1 MQYLYGL
8 ARAGRPQADAL
19 LACVRRFA
27 ARAPEFNR
35 AAWAEVALHGCEGL
49 YSYARGDYERTWQQ
63 LGIAMPRMTE
73 VGGSHAQRDLFEQV
87 LIDAAFKSG
96 RAVAAQQMLEAR
108 RRNDPNGAPVNAAL
122 AEVYSALSLPALA
135 DQARQR
141 AALTRTRHSAVA

>member
-1 MQYLYGL
+1 
-8 ARAGRPQADAL
+8 
-19 LACVRRFA
+19 
-27 ARAPEFNR
+27 
-35 AAWAEVALHGCEGL
+35 
-49 YSYARGDYERTWQQ
+49 
-63 LGIAMPRMTE
+63 
-73 VGGSHAQRDLFEQV
+73 V

-96 RAVAAQQMLEAR
+96 RAIAAQQMLEAR